1 MLIFLILIL
10 ICINCLIGCS
20 IAYFKFG
27 EVSLMTFLASFISG
41 FAFIVFILFEKIF
54 YIFDKLDEIT
64 IIKKKG

>member
-1 MLIFLILIL
+1 MLIFLIL

-27 EVSLMTFLASFISG
+27 EVSLMTFLVSFICG
-41 FAFIVFILFEKIF
+41 FAFIMFILFEKIL
-54 YIFDKLDEIT
+54 YIFDKLDKIT